1 MGQGSGADASP
12 LSSSG
17 FFQTS
22 LGRFLGIRRHNQSS
36 GSFVHSTL
44 PQLGI
49 YNPAHPERQFGLPNT
64 LLCSQLVTKASDVGN
79 VLIVYKESLQGW
91 SRIPGAL
98 FLLAPGT
105 SEELF

>member
-1 MGQGSGADASP
+1 MGQGRGADASP
-12 LSSSG
+12 LSSSRVLSKPHRGG
-17 FFQTS
+17 FWAFEGTTNLQ
-22 LGRFLGIRRHNQSS
+22 
-36 GSFVHSTL
+36 VHSTL

-64 LLCSQLVTKASDVGN
+64 LLCSQLVTKASGVVN
-79 VLIVYKESLQGW
+79 VLRVYKESLQGW